1 MCVLILGLTNY
12 KLTTISGYVLFAA
25 TPLSS
30 SNVELTNNST
40 NGLTSNVISADSS
53 VASSGVSLDG
63 EEDDQQQQQHS
74 TPVVL
79 MPVQQP
85 VKAQSKKKNNEDK
98 KVRVQ
103 WFLLLLIVLV
113 HQLDYIPDHNLS

>member
-1 MCVLILGLTNY
+1 M
-12 KLTTISGYVLFAA
+12 
-25 TPLSS
+25 
-30 SNVELTNNST
+30 ELTNNST

-63 EEDDQQQQQHS
+63 EEDDQQQHS

-98 KVRVQ
+98 KVREQ
-103 WFLLLLIVLV
+103 
-113 HQLDYIPDHNLS
+113 